1 MEVILRESIAALGQV
16 GDIVKVKAGYA
27 RNYLIPKRL
36 AYLASEANKKR
47 LEAERSALEAKQATQ
62 KTEAEK
68 LVAQIE
74 AVALTVQKE
83 AGEED
88 KLYGSVTSH
97 DIEEALKKE
106 GVTVDRKMINFSE
119 SIRSLGEHTVEV
131 RVYAGVSATCKVSVV
146 KV

>member
-47 LEAERSALEAKQATQ
+47 LEAERSALEVKQAAQ

-74 AVALTVQKE
+74 AVALTIQKE
-83 AGEED
+83 SGEED
-88 KLYGSVTSH
+88 KLYGSVTAH
-97 DIEEALKKE
+97 DIEDALLKE

-119 SIRSLGEHTVEV
+119 SIRSLGEHAVEV
-131 RVYAGVSATCKVSVV
+131 RVYAGVTATCKVTVV
-146 KV
+146 KA